1 MEAIR
6 KNTLIFYENSPF
18 FAYSAS
24 RQNVYQK
31 RCRFSAPNSVPQKWT
46 PPPRIHT
53 VRSSTRVT
61 ARQRHSHKKGAH
73 LRMARA
79 QTVADPGTLR
89 AKQANRCCAASVRPR
104 RRAIRARGRTPSQ
117 PVSLPQQAK
126 ARALVRTGS
135 AKKVSR
141 HLSCAV
147 PPAGRI
153 GTKLQTGSATDRPVF
168 RTARMEDSGRS
179 APPSPPPRRH
189 CLHHILGECGGLQR

>member
-6 KNTLIFYENSPF
+6 KNTPVFLREFTFIRLLRVS
-18 FAYSAS
+18 SK
-24 RQNVYQK
+24 VDQK

-46 PPPRIHT
+46 PSPRIHT

-61 ARQRHSHKKGAH
+61 ARRRHSHKKGAH
-73 LRMARA
+73 LCTTRA
-79 QTVADPGTLR
+79 PALTDPWTLR

-179 APPSPPPRRH
+179 APPLPSPAATLPAPYSW
-189 CLHHILGECGGLQR
+189 